1 MVKLKEKDFSHLIV
15 RNKATQLRRKPL
27 TLRFNARRYGIIR
40 SLELNLN
47 DSSRDWDI
55 FRGRET
61 FECIFQ
67 LDSMLFL

>member
-15 RNKATQLRRKPL
+15 RNKATQLRRNPL